1 MALLKDG
8 GHGGN
13 VYVAARELGK
23 GIGRLIDF
31 SASINPLGPSPRAL
45 RAIVRA
51 RALIQHY
58 PDPEC
63 WTLRQALA
71 KHWRLNADQFVVGNG
86 STELIHLLPL
96 ALSLRHLL
104 VVGPT
109 FSEYA
114 KAMARA
120 GGRVSMVMADRA
132 MGYAQPI
139 ERALELV
146 KASGRRGNGRQSF
159 DAIMLC
165 NPNSPTGQAC
175 DAVEVMELARL
186 SARLGI
192 QLIVDETFAEY
203 CEEHSIL
210 PVAMPDSRA
219 VVLRSFTKFYGL
231 PGLRV
236 GYMVAAAQIA
246 QRIRAHQP
254 PWSVNAV
261 AQEAARAALNDRHH
275 AERSRSFMSR
285 ERTRFQRA
293 LEQLPDCAPFPSHAN
308 FFLMELPVGWRAS
321 VVTERL
327 RRHGLLIR
335 DCSAVPGLNERTV
348 RMAVRTRADND
359 RLVRVLAGLLRRG

>member
-45 RAIVRA
+45 QAIVRA
-51 RALIQHY
+51 RGLIQHY

-71 KHWRLNADQFVVGNG
+71 RHWRLNADHFVVGNG
-86 STELIHLLPL
+86 STELIHLLPR
-96 ALSLRHLL
+96 ALLLRHLL
-104 VVGPT
+104 VIGPA

-114 KAMARA
+114 KAMAGT

-132 MGYAQPI
+132 MGYAPPL
-139 ERALELV
+139 ERAFELV
-146 KASGRRGNGRQSF
+146 KTRGRRGTGRRSF
-159 DAIMLC
+159 DAVVLC
-165 NPNSPTGQAC
+165 NPNSPTGRAC
-175 DAVEVMELARL
+175 DAVEVMKLARL
-186 SARLGI
+186 AERQGM

-203 CEEHSIL
+203 CEERSIL
-210 PVAMPDSRA
+210 PAA
-219 VVLRSFTKFYGL
+219 VGASQALVLRSFTKFYGL
-231 PGLRV
+231 PGLRAGYLV
-236 GYMVAAAQIA
+236 GEAQTLA
-246 QRIRAHQP
+246 RIREHQP

-261 AQEAARAALNDRHH
+261 AQEAASAALNDRRH
-275 AERSRSFMSR
+275 AERSRSFMIR
-285 ERTRFQRA
+285 ERRRFQTS
-293 LEQLPDCAPFPSHAN
+293 LDQLPGCAAFPSQAN
-308 FFLMELPVGWRAS
+308 FVLMELPVGWRAS
-321 VVTERL
+321 VVTAQL
-327 RRHGLLIR
+327 RRQGLLIR

-359 RLVRVLAGLLRRG
+359 RLSRVLAGLLRRG

>member
-1 MALLKDG
+1 MALLKVG

-23 GIGRLIDF
+23 GIGRLVDF

-45 RAIVRA
+45 QAIVRA
-51 RALIQHY
+51 RGLIQHY

-63 WTLRQALA
+63 WTLREALA
-71 KHWRLNADQFVVGNG
+71 KHWRLQADQFVVGNG
-86 STELIHLLPL
+86 STEVIHLLPL

-114 KAMARA
+114 KAMSRV

-132 MGYAQPI
+132 MGYAPPI
-139 ERALELV
+139 KQALQVV
-146 KASGRRGNGRQSF
+146 KANDQRGKGRQIF
-159 DAIMLC
+159 DAVVLC

-175 DAVEVMELARL
+175 DAVEVMTLARL
-186 SARLGI
+186 SERQGI

-203 CEEHSIL
+203 CEERSIL
-210 PVAMPDSRA
+210 PLARQDSRA
-219 VVLRSFTKFYGL
+219 IVLRSFTKFYGL

-236 GYMVAAAQIA
+236 GYMVAAGDIA
-246 QRIRAHQP
+246 QRIRTHQP

-275 AERSRSFMSR
+275 AARSRSYMAR
-285 ERTRFQRA
+285 EQLRFHGS
-293 LEQLPDCAPFPSHAN
+293 LEQLPGCTPFPSHAN
-308 FFLMELPVGWRAS
+308 FVLMELPVGWRAS

-327 RRHGLLIR
+327 RRQGLLIR
-335 DCSAVPGLNERTV
+335 DCSAVPGLSERMV

-359 RLVRVLAGLLRRG
+359 RLVRVLFRLLRRG